1 MNDSE
6 YQMLLVESWRRGL
19 TPGEKARLQAFLA
32 EQPERAADWERE
44 TALNDALNRLP
55 DAPVASNFAALV
67 MRAVE
72 RESKCTEPQAGDSF
86 GWLARWLRRPAS
98 GLAWAAALALL
109 AWSGYEQFYGRPHRE
124 RAMELSLIM
133 KAVAPEAGVFQ
144 DFDAI
149 QRLPAADDEELYAV
163 LNVSH

>member
-6 YQMLLVESWRRGL
+6 YQMLLVESWRRDL
-19 TPGEKARLQAFLA
+19 TSGEKARIQAFLA
-32 EQPERAADWERE
+32 EQPGRAADWERE

-55 DAPVASNFAALV
+55 NAPVASNFTSLV
-67 MRAVE
+67 MQAVK
-72 RESKCTEPQAGDSF
+72 RESKRMEPQPGEGF
-86 GWLARWLRRPAS
+86 GWLVRWLRRPAS

-109 AWSGYEQFYGRPHRE
+109 AWSGYEQFHVRPARE
-124 RAMELSLIM
+124 QAKQLSLIM
-133 KAVAPEAGVFQ
+133 KTVAPGAGVFQ

-163 LNVSH
+163 LNVSQ

>member
-1 MNDSE
+1 
-6 YQMLLVESWRRGL
+6 MLLVESWRRGL

-32 EQPERAADWERE
+32 EQPGRATDWERE
-44 TALNDALNRLP
+44 TALNDTLNRLP
-55 DAPVASNFAALV
+55 AAPVASNFTALV
-67 MRAVE
+67 MQAVE
-72 RESKCTEPQAGDSF
+72 RESKRTEPQAGESF

-109 AWSGYEQFYGRPHRE
+109 AWSGYEQFHARPARE
-124 RAMELSLIM
+124 QAKQLSLIM
-133 KAVAPEAGVFQ
+133 KTVAPEAGVFG

>member
-32 EQPERAADWERE
+32 EQPERAVDWERE

-55 DAPVASNFAALV
+55 DAPVASNFTALV
-67 MRAVE
+67 MQAVE
-72 RESKCTEPQAGDSF
+72 RESKRTEPQGGESF
-86 GWLARWLRRPAS
+86 GWFTRWLRRPAS

-133 KAVAPEAGVFQ
+133 KTVAPEAGVFG